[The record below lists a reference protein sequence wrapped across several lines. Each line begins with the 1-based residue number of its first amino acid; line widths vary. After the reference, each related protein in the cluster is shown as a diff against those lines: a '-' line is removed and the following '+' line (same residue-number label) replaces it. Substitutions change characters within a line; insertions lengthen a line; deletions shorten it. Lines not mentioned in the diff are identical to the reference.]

1 MRVFATAF
9 LYLSLALGAN
19 AGTAD
24 LEALRD
30 GHMKKLQF
38 HAEPAEVSAKA
49 FLDVDETEK
58 TLAEYRGRIVVL
70 NFWATWCAP
79 CRKEMPSLARLQ
91 SKFSPDDLAVV
102 TLAIGRNS
110 PTGIRKFFEEIQ
122 VENLPHY
129 RDKRQG
135 IASDMGVLGLPV
147 TVILDREGREIAR
160 LIGDAEWDTGS
171 AKAILTALIAGES

>member
-1 MRVFATAF
+1 MRVFATAL

-24 LEALRD
+24 LEALRE

-38 HAEPAEVSAKA
+38 HGEPGEVSAKP
-49 FLDVDETEK
+49 FLDADNTEK
-58 TLAEYRGRIVVL
+58 TLAGYKGRIVVL

-79 CRKEMPSLARLQ
+79 CRKEMPTLSRLQ
-91 SKFSPDDLAVV
+91 SEFSPDELAVV
-102 TLAIGRNS
+102 TLAVGRNS
-110 PTGIRKFFEEIQ
+110 PTGIRKFFEEIE

-129 RDKRQG
+129 RDKRLG

-147 TVILDREGREIAR
+147 TVIIDREGLEIAR
-160 LIGDAEWDTGS
+160 LIGDAEWDTES
-171 AKAILTALIAGES
+171 AKAIVAALIAGES